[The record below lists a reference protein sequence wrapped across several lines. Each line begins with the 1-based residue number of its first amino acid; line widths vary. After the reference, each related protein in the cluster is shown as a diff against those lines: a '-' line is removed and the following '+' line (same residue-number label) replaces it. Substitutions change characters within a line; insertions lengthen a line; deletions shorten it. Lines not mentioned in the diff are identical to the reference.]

1 MRIPVASSFYFTYP
15 HLLAAK
21 GVCAI

>member
-1 MRIPVASSFYFTYP
+1 MRIPVASSFYFAYP